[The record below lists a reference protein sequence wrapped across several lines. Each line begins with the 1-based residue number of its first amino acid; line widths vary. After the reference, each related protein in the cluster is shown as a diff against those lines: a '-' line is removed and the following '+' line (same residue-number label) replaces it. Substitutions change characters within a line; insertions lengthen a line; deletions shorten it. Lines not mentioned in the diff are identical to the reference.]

1 MAKIL
6 RLPDSSTKQK
16 IIKPIPAKSK
26 KGSIVELMKMRTQAK
41 GDSSIPPASRI
52 YLYVQCPKTS
62 NMDTLSVFFD
72 KVCEVEL
79 MMRVT
84 F

>member
-1 MAKIL
+1 
-6 RLPDSSTKQK
+6 
-16 IIKPIPAKSK
+16 
-26 KGSIVELMKMRTQAK
+26 MRTQAK